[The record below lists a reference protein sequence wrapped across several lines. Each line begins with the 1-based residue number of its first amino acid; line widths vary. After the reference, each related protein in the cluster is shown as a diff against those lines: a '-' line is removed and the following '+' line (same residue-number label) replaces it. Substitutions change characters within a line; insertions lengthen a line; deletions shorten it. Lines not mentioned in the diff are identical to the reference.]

1 MEQDSLQ
8 DIRRSLTDSLERLF
22 AKVESMERRLNELER
37 VCEMKAADSA
47 REIEETDFEGS
58 VLSSGGEVA
67 FMGNDPA
74 CLSGQ
79 TEGGNSPEKVEDCNE
94 ADSDACGEEDEVE
107 ENAVKEVEERALN
120 PEMDETGL
128 PEMEKEE
135 MEEMEMEE
143 EEIEEVKAEYAEG
156 AENEEDGN
164 EGDGEYEED
173 GSEEVKVKEEEDA
186 ELEHSVEIAAE
197 EAEAVEAAGEWS
209 ACQENEDEAPE
220 IVNDAARADWYDWE
234 VDYPASHIDNIYDG
248 IGINDRY
255 EFVRELFN
263 VNGNLHEAELLFKRT
278 IDDLNRLD
286 SFKEAL
292 VYIRA
297 RFPQW
302 DELSDEVYRFYMTV
316 RRKFS

>member
-8 DIRRSLTDSLERLF
+8 DIRHSLTDSLERLF

-47 REIEETDFEGS
+47 REIEETESEGNA
-58 VLSSGGEVA
+58 LSSGREDA
-67 FMGNDPA
+67 FMGNAPA

-79 TEGGNSPEKVEDCNE
+79 TEGGNCPEKVEDCNG
-94 ADSDACGEEDEVE
+94 ADSDACGEEGDVE
-107 ENAVKEVEERALN
+107 ENAVEEVEESAWNL
-120 PEMDETGL
+120 EM
-128 PEMEKEE
+128 
-135 MEEMEMEE
+135 
-143 EEIEEVKAEYAEG
+143 EEVKAEYAEG
-156 AENEEDGN
+156 AENEKDGN

-173 GSEEVKVKEEEDA
+173 GSEEVKVKEEEDT
-186 ELEHSVEIAAE
+186 ELEQSVEIAVE

>member
-37 VCEMKAADSA
+37 VCEMKDADSA
-47 REIEETDFEGS
+47 REIEEAEFEGS

-67 FMGNDPA
+67 FRGNDPA
-74 CLSGQ
+74 RLSGQ
-79 TEGGNSPEKVEDCNE
+79 TECGNCPEKVEDCNE
-94 ADSDACGEEDEVE
+94 ADSDACGEEDRVE
-107 ENAVKEVEERALN
+107 ENAVEEEVEDL
-120 PEMDETGL
+120 EMDETGL
-128 PEMEKEE
+128 PEREKEE

-143 EEIEEVKAEYAEG
+143 MEMEEVKAEYAEG
-156 AENEEDGN
+156 AENEEDENGK
-164 EGDGEYEED
+164 DGEGEKGEM
-173 GSEEVKVKEEEDA
+173 EVKEEEDT
-186 ELEHSVEIAAE
+186 ELEQSVEIAVE

-209 ACQENEDEAPE
+209 ACPENEDEAPE

>member
-8 DIRRSLTDSLERLF
+8 DIRHSLTDSLERLF

-79 TEGGNSPEKVEDCNE
+79 TECGNSPEKVEDCNE
-94 ADSDACGEEDEVE
+94 ADSDACGEEDEIE
-107 ENAVKEVEERALN
+107 ENAVEEVEERALN

-156 AENEEDGN
+156 AENEEDT
-164 EGDGEYEED
+164 
-173 GSEEVKVKEEEDA
+173 
-186 ELEHSVEIAAE
+186 
-197 EAEAVEAAGEWS
+197 
-209 ACQENEDEAPE
+209 PE

-292 VYIRA
+292 VYTRA

>member
-8 DIRRSLTDSLERLF
+8 DIRHSLTDSLERLF
-22 AKVESMERRLNELER
+22 VKVESLERRLNELER

-47 REIEETDFEGS
+47 REIEETEFEGNA
-58 VLSSGGEVA
+58 LSSGRKDA

-79 TEGGNSPEKVEDCNE
+79 TEGGNCPEKVEDCNG
-94 ADSDACGEEDEVE
+94 ADSDACGEEGDVE
-107 ENAVKEVEERALN
+107 ENAVEEVEESAWNL
-120 PEMDETGL
+120 EMEEAGL
-128 PEMEKEE
+128 PEREKEE

-143 EEIEEVKAEYAEG
+143 EEMEEVKTEYAEC
-156 AENEEDGN
+156 AENEEDT
-164 EGDGEYEED
+164 
-173 GSEEVKVKEEEDA
+173 
-186 ELEHSVEIAAE
+186 
-197 EAEAVEAAGEWS
+197 
-209 ACQENEDEAPE
+209 PE

-292 VYIRA
+292 VYTRA

>member
-47 REIEETDFEGS
+47 REIEETEFEGS
-58 VLSSGGEVA
+58 VLSSGREDA
-67 FMGNDPA
+67 FRGNDPA

-94 ADSDACGEEDEVE
+94 ADSDVCGEEDGVE
-107 ENAVKEVEERALN
+107 ENAVEEVEERALN

-135 MEEMEMEE
+135 MKTEF
-143 EEIEEVKAEYAEG
+143 AEG
-156 AENEEDGN
+156 TENEEDT
-164 EGDGEYEED
+164 
-173 GSEEVKVKEEEDA
+173 
-186 ELEHSVEIAAE
+186 
-197 EAEAVEAAGEWS
+197 
-209 ACQENEDEAPE
+209 PE

-292 VYIRA
+292 VYTRA

>member
-22 AKVESMERRLNELER
+22 AKVESLERRLNELER

-58 VLSSGGEVA
+58 VLSSGGEDA
-67 FMGNDPA
+67 FRGNDPA

-79 TEGGNSPEKVEDCNE
+79 TGCGNCPEKVEDCNE

-107 ENAVKEVEERALN
+107 ENAVKEEVEEKVLN
-120 PEMDETGL
+120 SEMDETGL
-128 PEMEKEE
+128 PEREKEE

-156 AENEEDGN
+156 AENEKDGN
-164 EGDGEYEED
+164 EGDGEDE
-173 GSEEVKVKEEEDA
+173 SEEVKVKEEEDA
-186 ELEHSVEIAAE
+186 ELEHSVEIAVE

-209 ACQENEDEAPE
+209 ACPENEDEAPE

>member
-22 AKVESMERRLNELER
+22 AKVESLERRLNELER
-37 VCEMKAADSA
+37 VCEMEAADSA
-47 REIEETDFEGS
+47 REIEETEFEGNA
-58 VLSSGGEVA
+58 LSSGREDA
-67 FMGNDPA
+67 FMGNDPS

-79 TEGGNSPEKVEDCNE
+79 TEGGNCPEKVEDCNG
-94 ADSDACGEEDEVE
+94 ADSDACGEEDDVE
-107 ENAVKEVEERALN
+107 ENAVEEVEESAWNL
-120 PEMDETGL
+120 EMEEAGL
-128 PEMEKEE
+128 PEREKEE

-197 EAEAVEAAGEWS
+197 EA
-209 ACQENEDEAPE
+209 E

>member
-47 REIEETDFEGS
+47 REIDEETEFEGS
-58 VLSSGGEVA
+58 VLSSGREDA
-67 FMGNDPA
+67 FRGNDPA

-94 ADSDACGEEDEVE
+94 ADSDVCGEEDGVE
-107 ENAVKEVEERALN
+107 ENAVEEVEERALN

-135 MEEMEMEE
+135 MKTEF
-143 EEIEEVKAEYAEG
+143 AEG
-156 AENEEDGN
+156 AENEEDT
-164 EGDGEYEED
+164 
-173 GSEEVKVKEEEDA
+173 
-186 ELEHSVEIAAE
+186 
-197 EAEAVEAAGEWS
+197 
-209 ACQENEDEAPE
+209 PE

-292 VYIRA
+292 VYTRA

>member
-47 REIEETDFEGS
+47 REIEETESEGNA
-58 VLSSGGEVA
+58 LSSGREDA

-79 TEGGNSPEKVEDCNE
+79 TEGGNCPEKVEDCNE
-94 ADSDACGEEDEVE
+94 ADSDACGEEDEIE
-107 ENAVKEVEERALN
+107 ENAVEEVEESAWNL
-120 PEMDETGL
+120 EMEEAGL
-128 PEMEKEE
+128 PEREKEE
-135 MEEMEMEE
+135 MEEME
-143 EEIEEVKAEYAEG
+143 IEEVKTEYAES
-156 AENEEDGN
+156 AENEEDEN
-164 EGDGEYEED
+164 GEDREDEKGEVRVKKEED
-173 GSEEVKVKEEEDA
+173 T
-186 ELEHSVEIAAE
+186 
-197 EAEAVEAAGEWS
+197 
-209 ACQENEDEAPE
+209 PE

>member
-8 DIRRSLTDSLERLF
+8 DIRHSLTDSLERLF
-22 AKVESMERRLNELER
+22 VKVESLERRLNELER

-47 REIEETDFEGS
+47 REIEETEFEGNA
-58 VLSSGGEVA
+58 LSSGRKDA

-79 TEGGNSPEKVEDCNE
+79 TEGGNCPEKVEDCNG
-94 ADSDACGEEDEVE
+94 ADSDACGEEGDVE
-107 ENAVKEVEERALN
+107 ENAVEEVEESAWNL
-120 PEMDETGL
+120 EMEEAGL
-128 PEMEKEE
+128 PEREKEE

-143 EEIEEVKAEYAEG
+143 EEMEEVKTEYAES

-186 ELEHSVEIAAE
+186 ELEQSVEIAVE

-220 IVNDAARADWYDWE
+220 IVNDDARADWYDWE

>member
-1 MEQDSLQ
+1 MKQDSLQ

-22 AKVESMERRLNELER
+22 AKVESLERRLNELER
-37 VCEMKAADSA
+37 VCEMEAADSV
-47 REIEETDFEGS
+47 REIEETEFEGNA
-58 VLSSGGEVA
+58 LSSGREDA
-67 FMGNDPA
+67 FMGDDPA

-79 TEGGNSPEKVEDCNE
+79 IEGGNCPEKVEDCNG
-94 ADSDACGEEDEVE
+94 ADSDACGEEGDVE
-107 ENAVKEVEERALN
+107 ENAVEEVEERAWNL
-120 PEMDETGL
+120 EMEEAGL
-128 PEMEKEE
+128 PEREKEE
-135 MEEMEMEE
+135 ME
-143 EEIEEVKAEYAEG
+143 IEEVKTEYAES

-164 EGDGEYEED
+164 EGDGEDE
-173 GSEEVKVKEEEDA
+173 SEEVKVKEEEDA